1 MAFSPSQSN
10 DMYISD
16 IINPKVDLEENI
28 YLHSYKFKIL
38 QYFVEIFK
46 DLAKFL
52 VIFLRISYSFTKLR
66 N

>member
-28 YLHSYKFKIL
+28 YLRTYKFIIL

-52 VIFLRISYSFTKLR
+52 VIFYGLAIISR

>member
-28 YLHSYKFKIL
+28 YLRTYKFIIL